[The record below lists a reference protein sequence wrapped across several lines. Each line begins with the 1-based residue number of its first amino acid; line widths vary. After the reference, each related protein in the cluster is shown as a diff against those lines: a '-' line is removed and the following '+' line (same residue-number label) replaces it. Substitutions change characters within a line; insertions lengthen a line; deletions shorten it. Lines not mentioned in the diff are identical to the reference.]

1 MKYLFALSLFIAWPL
16 PAAAPAQAEAAAV
29 PPAWQ
34 PPEADVLK
42 VKLLS
47 YLHFQSKDNPDFRL
61 TRMTWYD
68 NPPDA
73 ELPGIVVAL
82 EYSTPSAG
90 AGIQCGTL
98 MWHRESDGDFTLVR
112 DLDKAI
118 DGMDPQ
124 STDGRSGCA
133 QP

>member
-1 MKYLFALSLFIAWPL
+1 MRAALLLGLCLFWAIPAGAGIDADP
-16 PAAAPAQAEAAAV
+16 PAADT
-29 PPAWQ
+29 WQ

-42 VKLLS
+42 VKMLS
-47 YLHFQSKDNPDFRL
+47 YLHFQNKGNPDFRL

-82 EYSTPSAG
+82 EYSTPSSG

-118 DGMDPQ
+118 DGTDQ
-124 STDGRSGCA
+124 HSTDGQSGCG